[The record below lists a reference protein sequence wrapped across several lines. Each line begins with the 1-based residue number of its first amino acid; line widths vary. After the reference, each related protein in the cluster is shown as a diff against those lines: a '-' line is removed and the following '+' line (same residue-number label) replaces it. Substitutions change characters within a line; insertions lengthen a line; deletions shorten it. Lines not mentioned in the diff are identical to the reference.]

1 VFDIGWQELFVIGLV
16 AIIVVGP
23 KDLPRVLRAVTL
35 GIRKIRGMA
44 RDFQDGIDELAREA
58 DLQELRKEIEQ
69 ASTADLEK
77 EFESIADP
85 AREIEQSVREIGR
98 SAEAPAAAQPASPPP
113 VPAPK
118 PAPEASEKPV
128 DGAAGPRKAGDAS

>member
-1 VFDIGWQELFVIGLV
+1 VFDIGWQELLVIGLV
-16 AIIVVGP
+16 AIVVVGP

-69 ASTADLEK
+69 TSTADLEK

-85 AREIEQSVREIGR
+85 AREVEQSVREISG
-98 SAEAPAAAQPASPPP
+98 SINKPDDAAAAPTPAPQPVAKPASET
-113 VPAPK
+113 
-118 PAPEASEKPV
+118 PETPST
-128 DGAAGPRKAGDAS
+128 GARKAGDAS

>member
-1 VFDIGWQELFVIGLV
+1 MFDIGWQELLVIGLV

-85 AREIEQSVREIGR
+85 AREIEQSMREVGR
-98 SAEAPAAAQPASPPP
+98 SIDEPDSAAKLPEPAQ
-113 VPAPK
+113 
-118 PAPEASEKPV
+118 PAPEAPETPETPV
-128 DGAAGPRKAGDAS
+128 ADSVRKAGDAS